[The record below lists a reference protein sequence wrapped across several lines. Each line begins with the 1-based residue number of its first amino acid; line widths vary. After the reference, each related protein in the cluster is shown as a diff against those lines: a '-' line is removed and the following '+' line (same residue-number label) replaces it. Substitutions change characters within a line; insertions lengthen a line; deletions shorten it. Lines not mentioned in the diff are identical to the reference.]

1 MAELSDEELMAAY
14 VAGDRRAFEALFRR
28 YSPVLY
34 GMARR
39 QLRSE
44 ELARDLVQQTFLHM
58 HRARADFRAG
68 ARLKPWLFT
77 IATNLVREHFR
88 RVGRRPETSYE
99 AAREEAPSLEPAEA
113 PVDLAE
119 LEAARLDV
127 RRLRDALGRLPENQR
142 LVIELHWIQ
151 GHPFSEVAEMVGAS
165 VSAVKVRAHRGY
177 QRLRTLVAAARDA
190 EGPIRRRG
198 GGDA

>member
-1 MAELSDEELMAAY
+1 
-14 VAGDRRAFEALFRR
+14 
-28 YSPVLY
+28 
-34 GMARR
+34 
-39 QLRSE
+39 
-44 ELARDLVQQTFLHM
+44 
-58 HRARADFRAG
+58 
-68 ARLKPWLFT
+68 
-77 IATNLVREHFR
+77 
-88 RVGRRPETSYE
+88 
-99 AAREEAPSLEPAEA
+99 
-113 PVDLAE
+113 
-119 LEAARLDV
+119 
-127 RRLRDALGRLPENQR
+127 